1 MLWTGTSGIICS
13 VKMKLTQETHKVV
26 IAELDR
32 IHNGGKMSDVDPEV
46 KKTLEELTGVPYEKC
61 FGNNNIGY
69 KDKHH
74 KAVAE

>member
-1 MLWTGTSGIICS
+1 M
-13 VKMKLTQETHKVV
+13 V